1 MMKGYYKHP
10 QATGEILDEEGWLYT
25 GDLGFLDEE
34 GYLHLV
40 DRKKDMI
47 KRGAEA
53 IFPAEI
59 ERYLMTHPKVQV
71 AAVIGVP
78 SPVGGERLRTYVQ
91 PWEGTELSEA
101 DVINYCRGQIATY
114 KIPEEVRI
122 VSALPM
128 TATRKVQKYKL
139 REEAKQE
146 SAE

>member
-1 MMKGYYKHP
+1 MMKGYYRRR
-10 QATGEILDEEGWLYT
+10 QATDEILDEEGWLFS
-25 GDLGFLDEE
+25 GDMGYLDEE

-59 ERYLMTHPKVQV
+59 ERYLMTHPKVRV

-78 SPVGGERLRTYVQ
+78 SPVGGERIRAYVQ
-91 PWEGTELSEA
+91 PWEGAELSEA
-101 DVINYCRGQIATY
+101 EVINFCRGQIATY

-122 VSALPM
+122 VSDLPM
-128 TATRKVQKYKL
+128 TATRKVQKFKL

-146 SAE
+146 LAG